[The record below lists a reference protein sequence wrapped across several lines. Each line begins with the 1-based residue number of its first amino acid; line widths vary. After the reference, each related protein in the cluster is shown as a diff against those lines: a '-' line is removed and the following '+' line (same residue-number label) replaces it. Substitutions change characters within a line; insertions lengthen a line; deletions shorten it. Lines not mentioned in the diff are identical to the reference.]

1 MNFSKSPVIAKFFA
15 LVFAVCF
22 VIFVS
27 GCAQDESSTSNSTE
41 LKNNKENES
50 AVKTIA
56 DTAYLNGRVYTV
68 DKDNSW
74 ARAIAVANG
83 KIIAVG
89 SNAEIAKQVD
99 KNTRVYNLNNKMV
112 MPGIHD
118 MHAHPMQGGEKHKYQ
133 CSFPFTVT
141 VDEIVAKL
149 TECATNTPKGE
160 WIRGGQ
166 WAMELMESDTVPH
179 KKILDAI
186 TTEHP
191 VYLGDSTVHG
201 AWLNSMALEVLGI
214 NADTPD
220 PDGGVIIREPGS
232 TEPTGILV
240 DNAAYDVLKLI
251 PIYSIEQYE
260 DALEWAMLEMNKVG
274 ITSVKDALADRNA
287 LIAYKNLDQSDR
299 LTMKVSSSIGWKMA
313 WTDTREK
320 ELESIEIRAD
330 FATENVGT
338 DFIKIMLDGIPPTRT
353 AAMLDPYVADELHG
367 DNFRGKLIHSE
378 KQLTDDIVYLDR
390 RGLTVKIHATGDRSV
405 RVSLNAIEAARKAN
419 ADSSMKHE
427 ISHAELIHS
436 DDIPRFKELN
446 VTAELSPILW
456 YPTPLVEIMAQ
467 IVSKDV
473 AERFWPIKSLHE
485 AGAHMIYGSDWPSV
499 VPDPNP
505 WPGIEAMVT
514 RKDPYGV
521 RPGAMWP
528 EQAIDL
534 ETTLRIFT
542 INGAVAAKS
551 KDKTGSI
558 EVGKSAD
565 FIILDRNIF
574 QIPVDEISETR
585 ILSTFVSGREVY
597 SSK

>member
-1 MNFSKSPVIAKFFA
+1 MTLLNIRSSSKLTVFLLAIFVLSGCGKDEPIDAETVESKAAKKVIAA
-15 LVFAVCF
+15 
-22 VIFVS
+22 
-27 GCAQDESSTSNSTE
+27 
-41 LKNNKENES
+41 S
-50 AVKTIA
+50 AYI
-56 DTAYLNGRVYTV
+56 NGRIYKV
-68 DKDNSW
+68 DADNSW
-74 ARAIAVANG
+74 ARALAVTDG

-89 SNAEIAKQVD
+89 SNAEIAKHVD
-99 KNTRVYNLNNKMV
+99 KTTRVYNLQGKML

-118 MHAHPMQGGEKHKYQ
+118 MHAHPMQGGEKFKFQ
-133 CSFPFTVT
+133 CSFPFTLT

-149 TECATNTPKGE
+149 TECASNTPKGE

-166 WAMELMESDTVPH
+166 WAMELIESKTVPH

-201 AWLNSMALEVLGI
+201 AWLNSKALEVLGI

-220 PDGGVIIREPGS
+220 PDGGVIVREAGG
-232 TEPTGILV
+232 TEPTGILI
-240 DNAAYDVLKLI
+240 DNAAYDVLKKI
-251 PIYSIEQYE
+251 PSYSVAQYE
-260 DALEWAMLEMNKVG
+260 DALQWAMLEMNKVG
-274 ITSVKDALADRNA
+274 ITSVKDALTDRNA
-287 LIAYKNLDQSDR
+287 LIAYRNLDQKDR

-313 WTDTREK
+313 WTDTRET
-320 ELESIEIRAD
+320 ELESIELRAD
-330 FATENVGT
+330 YATENVGT

-353 AAMLDPYVADELHG
+353 AAMLDPYVADKLHG

-378 KQLTDDIVYLDR
+378 EQLTEDMVYLDG

-405 RVSLNAIEAARKAN
+405 RVSLNAIEAARKTN
-419 ADSSMKHE
+419 AGSNMMHE
-427 ISHAELIHS
+427 ISHAELIHP

-456 YPTPLVEIMAQ
+456 YPTPLVEVMAQ

-542 INGAVAAKS
+542 INGAVAGKHTDKS
-551 KDKTGSI
+551 GSI

-565 FIILDRNIF
+565 FIILDKNIF
-574 QIPVDEISETR
+574 QIPVDEISEIK
-585 ILSTFVSGREVY
+585 ILSTFVSGKEVY
-597 SSK
+597 SSN